1 MGRHR
6 CVLFVSN
13 HKLVLS
19 FVIMLVFSIILSS
32 ATAASS
38 YTVDAP
44 VTSGTKMTA
53 SEWYST
59 AKTRAMLTLN
69 VSIDT
74 LSQYSEADSESYS
87 SLWLNSSWVG
97 LSKSKNQ
104 VMVAGYYSTSKSTTI
119 LVMIYTPSTG
129 KIEYMPIVSTPAMT
143 NSNAEMICEAVF
155 SGDNNTS
162 KYEKNDPIEIMSI
175 ISDLQL

>member
-1 MGRHR
+1 MKRI
-6 CVLFVSN
+6 LILTFTALLI
-13 HKLVLS
+13 LVITLS
-19 FVIMLVFSIILSS
+19 PAMA
-32 ATAASS
+32 ATTYTIDAS
-38 YTVDAP
+38 

-59 AKTRAMLTLN
+59 AKTRAMLTLS

-74 LSQYSEADSESYS
+74 LSQYSEADSDSYT

-104 VMVAGYYSTSKSTTI
+104 VMVAGYYSTSKNTTI

-129 KIEYMPIVSTPAMT
+129 KIEYMPIVSTPAM
-143 NSNAEMICEAVF
+143 SDANAEMVCEAVF

-162 KYEKNDPIEIMSI
+162 KYEKNDPIEILSI
-175 ISDLQL
+175 IADLQQ

>member
-1 MGRHR
+1 MKRI
-6 CVLFVSN
+6 L
-13 HKLVLS
+13 LLS
-19 FVIMLVFSIILSS
+19 FTTLLILTIALSPAMA
-32 ATAASS
+32 ATS
-38 YTVDAP
+38 YTIDAS

-59 AKTRAMLTLN
+59 AKTRAMLTLS

-74 LSQYSEADSESYS
+74 LSQYSEADSDSYT

-104 VMVAGYYSTSKSTTI
+104 VMVAGYYSTSKNTTI

-129 KIEYMPIVSTPAMT
+129 KIEYMPIVSTPAM
-143 NSNAEMICEAVF
+143 SDANAEMVCEAVF

-162 KYEKNDPIEIMSI
+162 KYEKNDHIEILSI
-175 ISDLQL
+175 IADLQQ

>member
-1 MGRHR
+1 MKRI
-6 CVLFVSN
+6 LILTFTALLI
-13 HKLVLS
+13 LVITLS
-19 FVIMLVFSIILSS
+19 PAMA
-32 ATAASS
+32 ATTYTIDAS
-38 YTVDAP
+38 

-59 AKTRAMLTLN
+59 AKTRAMLTLS

-74 LSQYSEADSESYS
+74 LSQYSEADSDSYT

-104 VMVAGYYSTSKSTTI
+104 VMVAGYYSTSKNTTI

-129 KIEYMPIVSTPAMT
+129 KIEYMPIVSTPAM
-143 NSNAEMICEAVF
+143 SDANAEVVCEAVF

-162 KYEKNDPIEIMSI
+162 KYEKNDPIEILSI
-175 ISDLQL
+175 IADLQQ